1 MCNGEQNCLTVFFF
15 LLSIEQMEISETK
28 APGDELLNWN
38 DIQKMRYSWKV
49 IREVLRLCPTFPNV
63 REAIHDFDFNGFLIP
78 KGWKVSFSLTIV
90 CVFLFPFLYALSFS
104 KFIIINN

>member
-1 MCNGEQNCLTVFFF
+1 
-15 LLSIEQMEISETK
+15 MEISETK

-90 CVFLFPFLYALSFS
+90 CVFLSPFLYALSFS